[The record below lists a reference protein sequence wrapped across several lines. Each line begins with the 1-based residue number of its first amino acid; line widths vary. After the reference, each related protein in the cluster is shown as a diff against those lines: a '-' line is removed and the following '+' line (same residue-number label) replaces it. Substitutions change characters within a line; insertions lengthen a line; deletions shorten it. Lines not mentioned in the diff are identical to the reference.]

1 MKSANIIFPNQLF
14 EDFQLPTNNVW
25 EDRTP
30 FEAIMSQFNLNES
43 AVTRLMRKELKQSS
57 FKRWRK
63 RVTSRKT
70 KHRKLNFHSIVKFKS
85 KSQRAISNNVISKK
99 RR

>member
-1 MKSANIIFPNQLF
+1 MKKEKYKSLTLREIDRIISMA
-14 EDFQLPTNNVW
+14 W

-43 AVTRLMRKELKQSS
+43 AVIRLMRKELKQSS

-63 RVTSRKT
+63 RVTNRKT

-85 KSQRAISNNVISKK
+85 KSQKTISNNVISKK

>member
-1 MKSANIIFPNQLF
+1 MKKEKYKSLTLREIDRIISMA
-14 EDFQLPTNNVW
+14 W

-43 AVTRLMRKELKQSS
+43 AVIRLMRKELKQSS

>member
-1 MKSANIIFPNQLF
+1 MKKEKHKSLTLREIDRIISMA
-14 EDFQLPTNNVW
+14 W

-43 AVTRLMRKELKQSS
+43 AVIRLMRKELKQSS

-63 RVTSRKT
+63 RVNSRKT

-85 KSQRAISNNVISKK
+85 KSQKAISNNVISKK

>member
-1 MKSANIIFPNQLF
+1 MKKEKYKSLTLREIDRIISMA
-14 EDFQLPTNNVW
+14 W